1 MRTIS
6 VVMGCKSPD
15 LLKGGPTF
23 TSNSRS
29 QDWLMKNAPT
39 LKQDLEN
46 RSSGMPAVNAD
57 SLVRVQVLQGQG
69 RMTESQAAVHSS

>member
-1 MRTIS
+1 
-6 VVMGCKSPD
+6 
-15 LLKGGPTF
+15 
-23 TSNSRS
+23 
-29 QDWLMKNAPT
+29 MKNAPT